1 MLEAGDLAV
10 AAIEHAGQGDQRRC
24 DQRGGRHKRPP
35 RRRTATANATRVIW
49 LGVILG
55 AAREHERGDDPL
67 GYGAVQFRRDGAVE
81 GLARVREEERRP
93 GGGRLACRHRTT
105 IHRRP
110 RERTCASPLS
120 AIICTAPAS
129 VVSPLADARSNAWTS
144 EGPQTKSADI
154 EGIVVVQVFVDEL
167 NLVASEADLH
177 GVRGV
182 DTHGLAQRTGQQP
195 RRLGRARAL
204 TCGGVP

>member
-10 AAIEHAGQGDQRRC
+10 AAIEHAGQGDQHRC
-24 DQRGGRHKRPP
+24 DQRGGRHKRRRGGDRYGERDQGDLVGCDP
-35 RRRTATANATRVIW
+35 R
-49 LGVILG
+49 GG
-55 AAREHERGDDPL
+55 AEHERGGDPL

-81 GLARVREEERRP
+81 GLARVREEET
-93 GGGRLACRHRTT
+93 A
-105 IHRRP
+105 
-110 RERTCASPLS
+110 
-120 AIICTAPAS
+120 APA
-129 VVSPLADARSNAWTS
+129 VVAWRVDIEPPFIADQGEDLRVAAVGHYLHRAGQCRVAPRRCPFQRVDQRRSTD
-144 EGPQTKSADI
+144 ESADI

-177 GVRGV
+177 GVRGGR
-182 DTHGLAQRTGQQP
+182 HPRPGPANGQQP